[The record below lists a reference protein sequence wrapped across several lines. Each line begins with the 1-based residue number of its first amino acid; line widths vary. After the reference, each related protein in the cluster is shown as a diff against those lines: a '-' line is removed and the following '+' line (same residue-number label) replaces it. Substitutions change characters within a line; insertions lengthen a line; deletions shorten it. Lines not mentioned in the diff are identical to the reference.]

1 MSMNISYKIM
11 TWIACA
17 SQPQMTETAS
27 FSPDLM
33 ASDYI
38 YCKQRY
44 RDQVFQ
50 DGDVIGGIL
59 INLPLE
65 G

>member
-1 MSMNISYKIM
+1 M